1 LERNLQISLGD
12 NDYGSDVRSLAFMAV
27 SVFESE
33 FENRDLVSD
42 FSKAGYFKDP
52 RSGERVK
59 YLSIAFAIAPS
70 EAICGKGVALQSLF
84 LARLLVALKGSK
96 FQAIK
101 GFKAKNLVAD
111 IELEMEKIRMF
122 GATQ

>member
-1 LERNLQISLGD
+1 
-12 NDYGSDVRSLAFMAV
+12 
-27 SVFESE
+27 
-33 FENRDLVSD
+33 
-42 FSKAGYFKDP
+42 
-52 RSGERVK
+52 
-59 YLSIAFAIAPS
+59 
-70 EAICGKGVALQSLF
+70 
-84 LARLLVALKGSK
+84 LKGSK